1 MLGDFGKPPAL
12 CWAFFAAYSLRL
24 LPFSWTYGLA
34 APLIF
39 SSSFNLLLPAFISAS
54 TGERI
59 DMVPT

>member
-12 CWAFFAAYSLRL
+12 CLAFFAVAALRL

-39 SSSFNLLLPAFISAS
+39 SPSVN
-54 TGERI
+54 
-59 DMVPT
+59 